1 MGKAESGSR
10 SSNVAP
16 LNPRRSKSSGLFE
29 ACSKRKWSATSNRV
43 DYIMGDDVDVNEPE
57 VVKELTDWG
66 IWYTETTGVDGF
78 RLDAVKSI
86 DAKFFQPWL
95 TTMRE
100 HGNHPDFAVGARGS
114 IPSR

>member
-1 MGKAESGSR
+1 MRFDGKQW
-10 SSNVAP
+10 SSNVSQERG
-16 LNPRRSKSSGLFE
+16 NF
-29 ACSKRKWSATSNRV
+29 

-86 DAKFFQPWL
+86 DAKVLQA
-95 TTMRE
+95 MA
-100 HGNHPDFAVGARGS
+100 HDDARAWQ
-114 IPSR
+114 PSRFRGRRVLVGRCG